1 MPPRPRIRIPAPL
14 AREMIDHSKDVFPF
28 ECCGLLL
35 GIKQSGDCL
44 VVSRVALT
52 NVLASATEFESD
64 PAEML
69 AAHRRMRR
77 EGLEML
83 AVYHSHPT
91 SAPIPSRKDRIRS
104 LGAGI
109 ASVIIGPDGTLRA
122 WWLLSDADHLESD
135 LEVFTDDPSGDAILP
150 LPG

>member
-14 AREMIDHSKDVFPF
+14 AREMTDHSKDVFPF

-35 GIKQSGDCL
+35 GIKQSGDYL

-52 NVLASATEFESD
+52 NALVSETEFESD

-83 AVYHSHPT
+83 AVYHSHPA
-91 SAPIPSRKDRIRS
+91 SPPIPSRKDRIRS
-104 LGAGI
+104 LGVEI
-109 ASVIIGPDGTLRA
+109 ACVIIGPERTMRA
-122 WWLLSDADHLESD
+122 WWLLSDADHAEAEW
-135 LEVFTDDPSGDAILP
+135 EVFHDDSLGGANLP
-150 LPG
+150 IVG